1 MGQHLSQRYGHVIP
15 VSCFDS
21 CQLTTTW
28 MCKMR
33 LQAPSLAIVAI
44 LGTLCWEQMGG
55 QTDSQKEGPMVTQ
68 YEQNFSD
75 E

>member
-15 VSCFDS
+15 VSWFDS

-33 LQAPSLAIVAI
+33 LQAPSLATVAI
-44 LGTLCWEQMGG
+44 LGSLSWGQMGG
-55 QTDSQKEGPMVTQ
+55 RTDSQKEGPMVT
-68 YEQNFSD
+68 
-75 E
+75 